1 MPMFTEQTI
10 HRALPLCREPG
21 RWGPVLSAAMAR
33 YEIDSPDRIASFIAQ
48 IGHESGQFNR
58 LVESLIYSTP
68 QRLMRVWPKRFP
80 TEVIAAPYVKN
91 ESRLANYVYANRL
104 GNGDTDSGDGFRFR
118 GRGLIQITG
127 RSNYAA
133 CGQALGLDL
142 LNQPD
147 LLVDPANAAL
157 SAAWFWNSRGL
168 NALADDRTGDDDLED
183 FMSITR
189 AINGGTQGLQ
199 ERLALLRAV
208 ERCL

>member
-1 MPMFTEQTI
+1 MFTEQTI
-10 HRALPLCREPG
+10 RRALPLCREPA
-21 RWGPVLSAAMAR
+21 RWAPVLSAAMAG

-183 FMSITR
+183 FTAITR